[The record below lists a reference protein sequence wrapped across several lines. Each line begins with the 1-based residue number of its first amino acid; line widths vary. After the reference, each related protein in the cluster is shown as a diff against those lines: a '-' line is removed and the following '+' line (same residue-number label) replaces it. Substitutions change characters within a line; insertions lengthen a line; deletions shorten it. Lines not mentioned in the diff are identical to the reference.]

1 MIRRTVAF
9 AALLLT
15 LLAASPAIAHD
26 ATPTAAGEPDITLE
40 LVEHA
45 DFVTNIDLGDDGP
58 SAGDIIIWG
67 PDPLYDESNTNDTG
81 ATTQGTCT
89 AISSGDCVLIETLLF
104 PDGSTLELQGIQPS
118 DPVASTRTIVG
129 GSGIYLGAR
138 GTVAVEPTDDLLY
151 WAKTIEIWLS
161 GEERT

>member
-9 AALLLT
+9 VALLLA
-15 LLAASPAIAHD
+15 LLVGSPAMAQD
-26 ATPTAAGEPDITLE
+26 ATPTAAGEPDITIE

-58 SAGDIIIWG
+58 SVGDVIIWG

-89 AISSGDCVLIETLLF
+89 AISSGDCILIETILF

-118 DPVASTRTIVG
+118 APMASTRTIVG
-129 GSGIYLGAR
+129 GSGSYLGAR
-138 GTVAVEPTDDLLY
+138 GTVTVEPTDDLQY
-151 WAKTIEIWLS
+151 WTKTIEIWLS
-161 GEERT
+161 GE